1 MYNAIFT
8 LTYLVFC
15 FSDKVLYLLSSDIM
29 NVVSRIMGLMITVM
43 GIQLFII
50 GIKAAA
56 FLRF

>member
-1 MYNAIFT
+1 
-8 LTYLVFC
+8 
-15 FSDKVLYLLSSDIM
+15 M